1 MIVIIKCHS
10 NIFCLH
16 VLKHENVMLLF
27 YLLYIYLFCRCHL
40 WLWETFSAGNM
51 INEFIV
57 KHQSIHPLLFIA
69 VRNYKQQ
76 AFKKY
81 TSHLFVL
88 IPRVL
93 TELSLSSVWALQ
105 VRTCFLLPYIQQST
119 NCITKRCFT
128 TTKNREFDIADT
140 QQCVFFFSKGNTMY
154 KKASL
159 GNSKILGSIKN
170 FFFFS
175 MCE

>member
-1 MIVIIKCHS
+1 MVTIDLRLINYKCSIDSYHKMS
-10 NIFCLH
+10 VSTFSNMKMRCFYFICCILNIFFED
-16 VLKHENVMLLF
+16 VTFGFEKHFAE
-27 YLLYIYLFCRCHL
+27 
-40 WLWETFSAGNM
+40 NM
-51 INEFIV
+51 INELIA
-57 KHQSIHPLLFIA
+57 KHQPIDHLLLIA

-105 VRTCFLLPYIQQST
+105 VSTCFLLPYIQQST
-119 NCITKRCFT
+119 NCITKRCLT

-140 QQCVFFFSKGNTMY
+140 QHCVFF
-154 KKASL
+154 L
-159 GNSKILGSIKN
+159 
-170 FFFFS
+170 
-175 MCE
+175 

>member
-1 MIVIIKCHS
+1 MVTIDLRLINYKCSIDSYHKIS
-10 NIFCLH
+10 PKHFLSPPSQTWKCDAFILF
-16 VLKHENVMLLF
+16 VAYWISFLKMSPLALKKHFAE
-27 YLLYIYLFCRCHL
+27 
-40 WLWETFSAGNM
+40 NM
-51 INEFIV
+51 INELIA
-57 KHQSIHPLLFIA
+57 KHQPIDHLLLIA

-105 VRTCFLLPYIQQST
+105 VSTCFLLPYIQQST
-119 NCITKRCFT
+119 NCITKRCLT

-140 QQCVFFFSKGNTMY
+140 QHCVLF
-154 KKASL
+154 L
-159 GNSKILGSIKN
+159 
-170 FFFFS
+170 
-175 MCE
+175 